1 VLKLINNQDI
11 FVEGEN
17 GINTYRIPTIICTK
31 NNVVFAFVEARHND
45 QGDAGHID
53 IVYKKSLDGGKT
65 FGDIVVLC
73 SNNKDTLGN
82 PAPIYDEK
90 LDRIVL
96 LYCFNY
102 GDKGEHLIKTTGA
115 TRDIYCMYTDDE
127 GQNWSE
133 PINITAQVKHDYWR
147 WYATG
152 PNHGVQMDS
161 GRLIM
166 TCNHS
171 EVDIVNKNKDTYT
184 SSHIIYSDDHGITWN
199 LGASAPSKTNES
211 CGVYLPNNKLMVN
224 TRTIDRGN
232 VRCVFLSGDEGETID
247 EFHVDSNLLCPIC
260 QGSIIDYKDKL
271 IFSNPESIER
281 ENLTVKISKD
291 YGKTWNEKLVLF
303 KSYSSYSDL
312 AINIKDEILC
322 LYEKGDNK
330 LYEKITLATIKYI
343 D

>member
-1 VLKLINNQDI
+1 VLKLTNSKDVFI
-11 FVEGEN
+11 EGEN
-17 GINTYRIPTIICTK
+17 NIHTYRIPTIISTK
-31 NNVVFAFVEARHND
+31 SNVVFVFAEARHKD
-45 QGDAGHID
+45 QGDAGQID

-65 FGDIVVLC
+65 FGDIVVLR

-96 LYCFNY
+96 LHCFNY
-102 GDKGEHLIKTTGA
+102 GDKGEHIIKTKGA

-133 PINITAQVKHDYWR
+133 PKNITSQVKHDYWR

-152 PNHGVQMDS
+152 PNHGLQMDS

-171 EVDIVNKNKDTYT
+171 EVSIIDENTDTYT

-224 TRTIDRGN
+224 TRTIERGN
-232 VRCVFLSGDEGETID
+232 VRCVFLSSDEGETID
-247 EFHVDSNLLCPIC
+247 EFHVDDNLICPIC
-260 QGSIIDYKDKL
+260 QGSIINYKDLL
-271 IFSNPESIER
+271 IFSNPESTER
-281 ENLTVKISKD
+281 KNLTVKISKD
-291 YGKTWNEKLVLF
+291 YGKTWDEKLVLN
-303 KSYSSYSDL
+303 KSHSSYSDL
-312 AINIKDEILC
+312 TINMDDEILC
-322 LYEKGDNK
+322 IYEKGDSK